1 MSYIKSKCFNRDWI
15 ENQKVKI
22 GRVDPKH
29 IEKAIYAFELLG
41 QLVKHKLDL
50 TFKGGTALLLL
61 LPEIKRL
68 SIDLDIIT
76 AETSDGL
83 EKMLGSICKQP
94 PLIRYEEN
102 KRSKSSIPKKHY
114 KLFYY
119 SSLSTSEDSI
129 LLDVLFDN
137 VGYPVIKQKEITPL
151 IIEVNNPLS
160 VSVPSVNSI
169 LGDKLTAFAPMTIG
183 ISFGIN
189 KSLQIIKQLFDIGLL
204 FDRMDNLNEVSRSHK
219 TVSTIEAEY
228 RQKEIST
235 EVILKDTMDTC
246 KLLCQM
252 GLRNSIENEQTEEI
266 QRGIH
271 QLGSFITDPRYTIP
285 NAKIAASK
293 TALLT
298 TFLKNEM
305 FDVKT
310 SNLMFKQSKMTEI
323 KDYILTG
330 NFANLNSLKNS
341 IPECFYYWYLAHRYD
356 RQTGE

>member
-1 MSYIKSKCFNRDWI
+1 MTYIKSKCFTRDWI
-15 ENQKVKI
+15 DNQKASI

-29 IEKAIYAFELLG
+29 IEKAIHTFELLG
-41 QLVKHKLDL
+41 QLVLHKLDL

-76 AETSDGL
+76 ADTLDDLETT
-83 EKMLGSICKQP
+83 LGSICKQP
-94 PLIRYEEN
+94 PFLRYEED

-114 KLFYY
+114 KLFY
-119 SSLSTSEDSI
+119 SSSFSTSDDSI

-137 VGYPVIKQKEITPL
+137 VGYPVIKQKDITPL
-151 IIEVNNPLS
+151 IIEVNDPLP

-183 ISFGIN
+183 IPFGIN

-219 TVSTIEAEY
+219 VVSTIEAEY
-228 RQKEIST
+228 RQKEISI

-246 KLLCQM
+246 RLLCQM

-266 QRGIH
+266 RLGIQ

-285 NAKIAASK
+285 KAKTAASK

-310 SNLMFKQSKMTEI
+310 SNLMFNQSKMTEI
-323 KDYILTG
+323 EDINLTG
-330 NFANLNSLKNS
+330 NFANLNGLKNS
-341 IPECFYYWYLAHRYD
+341 IPECFYYWYLAHKYD
-356 RQTGE
+356 RQL